1 MKINKIAISLI
12 AAGMMASP
20 LAQATNGYFSHGYG
34 MKAKGMG
41 GAATAMSNDAFG
53 GANNPA
59 AMVWVGD
66 RIDVGVDWFRPI
78 RSSERSGAGDPTMN
92 GTATSGSNNFA
103 IPEFG
108 YNRMY
113 RPDMSLGVTVYGNGG
128 MNTNYD
134 GGQLS
139 YGGTCANANPPGT
152 PGAGFNPGTGT
163 DPATTTYNLL
173 CGNGNLG
180 VDMMQLM
187 IAPTVAY
194 KMNENNSIG
203 VSPLLGYQRFK
214 AEGLQAFSGFSSDA
228 SSLTNKGYDSATGY
242 GVRFGWQGRISDMV
256 TLGAAYS
263 TKMKYGKFDKYKGLF
278 AEQGGFDTPANWN
291 LGIAIKASPKIMV
304 AVDYQQINYS
314 GINSVGNSSRTALD
328 GPPGTPG
335 GVVNSL
341 GGNEGRGFGWEDV
354 KVVKLGAEYNHTDA
368 LTIRAGYSKSN
379 NPITSRDVTF
389 NIIAPGVI
397 STHYTLG
404 LTYATA
410 KNAEFTMAYMHAE
423 ENSVTGSSLFNS
435 WTGDVGMEKIKMY
448 QDALGI
454 AYSWKM

>member
-12 AAGMMASP
+12 AAGLMASP

-34 MKAKGMG
+34 MKAKGMA
-41 GAATAMSNDAFG
+41 GAATAMANDTFG

-59 AMVWVGD
+59 SMVWVGD
-66 RIDVGVDWFRPI
+66 RIDVGVDVFMPI
-78 RSSERSGAGDPTMN
+78 RSSERSGAADTTMN
-92 GTATSGSNNFA
+92 GTAKSGSNKFA

-113 RPDMSLGVTVYGNGG
+113 KPNMSLGVTVYGNGG

-134 GGQLS
+134 GGQLPF
-139 YGGTCANANPPGT
+139 GGTCANGGGT
-152 PGAGFNPGTGT
+152 GFNPVQVAGG
-163 DPATTTYNLL
+163 TYNLL
-173 CGNGNLG
+173 CGDGNLG
-180 VDMMQLM
+180 VDLSQLM

-194 KMNENNSIG
+194 KMNETNSIG
-203 VSPLLGYQRFK
+203 ISPLLGYQRFR

-242 GVRFGWQGRISDMV
+242 GVRIGWQGRMSDMV

-263 TKMKYGKFDKYKGLF
+263 TKMKYGKFEKYKGLF
-278 AEQGGFDTPANWN
+278 AEQGGFDTPANLN
-291 LGIAIKASPKIMV
+291 LGIAIKATPKVLV

-314 GINSVGNSSRTALD
+314 GINSVGNPSTNLGATIASTL
-328 GPPGTPG
+328 GP
-335 GVVNSL
+335 N
-341 GGNEGRGFGWEDV
+341 NGRGFGWEDV
-354 KVVKLGAEYNHTDA
+354 KVVKLGAEYNYSND
-368 LTIRAGYSKSN
+368 LTLRAGYSKNN

-397 STHYTLG
+397 TTHLTLG
-404 LTYATA
+404 FTYVTA
-410 KNAEFTMAYMHAE
+410 NDAEFTMAYMHAQ
-423 ENSVTGSSLFNS
+423 ENSVTGSSLFNT
-435 WTGDVGMEKIKMY
+435 WTGGSSGTEKIKMY
-448 QDALGI
+448 QDSLGI